1 MELHGTI
8 YTFKLV
14 LDGDMAFQG
23 GAFGHAGAA
32 PTFFCFI
39 CDMARLNKHLTPH
52 DYQRKG
58 MTPPMEKTNVFAS
71 MLVHAF
77 GEEYGMT

>member
-14 LDGDMAFQG
+14 MGGDMAFQG
-23 GAFGHAGAA
+23 GAFGHVGAA
-32 PTFFCFI
+32 STLFCFI
-39 CDMARLNKHLTPH
+39 CDMAGHDKHLTPA

-58 MTPPMEKTNVFAS
+58 MTPPMEKTYVFAT
-71 MLVHAF
+71 MLAYAF
-77 GEEYGMT
+77 GHEYGLT